1 MQRKITLDHPQLF
14 IQAFENSAIGMALIA
29 AHGGELLKVNQ
40 ALCCILGYEE
50 QEMLNLKIFDITHP
64 DDSENDLHIVRLL
77 LDGKEHSYHSER
89 RYIHKKG
96 YEIWALMSVSLVR
109 DEQQNPIYYISQ
121 IQDISNRKLTEEKLR
136 EGEERYHRIV
146 EESPDGVII
155 LREERCLFINQ
166 TGVEMLRLKGKHDI
180 VGRPIYDFVHPDDH
194 HRLKQRDMHKDSIG
208 PIEERF
214 IRMDGKVIDV
224 ELKTIPTIY
233 QDKPAIHVIM
243 RDISERK
250 QTQDLII
257 NSEKLTIAGQLAA
270 GIAHEVRNPLT
281 AIKGFFQMMEKDLK
295 GNKMYFDVISSE
307 INRIETI
314 LNELLVLARP
324 QQVKYERKN
333 IEIIIN
339 HVITLLKTQSN
350 LNSIELIKSIE
361 PNLPLIQCNENQ
373 LKQVFI
379 NFLKN
384 SIEAMEKGGRIT
396 IEIRKHH
403 TDTIMI
409 RIIDQGSGIPE
420 HLLSKIGEPFFTT
433 KEKGTGL
440 GLMICKNIIEEHKG
454 NLKIDSSSNGTKVE
468 ILLPLL

>member
-1 MQRKITLDHPQLF
+1 MLGKLTLDHPQLF
-14 IQAFENSAIGMALIA
+14 IQAFENSAIGMALIEA
-29 AHGGELLKVNQ
+29 NGGKLLKVNQ

-50 QEMLNLKIFDITHP
+50 QEMLNLKIINITHP
-64 DDSENDLHIVRLL
+64 DDAEHDSHIVRLL
-77 LDGKEHSYHSER
+77 LEGKEHSYHSER
-89 RYIHKKG
+89 RYIHKEG

-109 DEQQNPIYYISQ
+109 DEQQNPIFYISQ
-121 IQDISNRKLTEEKLR
+121 IQDISKRKLTEEKLR

-155 LREERCLFINQ
+155 LKDERCLFINQ
-166 TGVEMLRLKGKHDI
+166 TGLEMLRLKKKRDI
-180 VGRPIYDFVHPDDH
+180 VGRPIYDFVHPADH

-208 PIEERF
+208 PIEKRF
-214 IRMDGKVIDV
+214 IRMDGKVINV

-233 QDKPAIHVIM
+233 QDKPAVHVIM

-250 QTQDLII
+250 LTQDLII

-295 GNKMYFDVISSE
+295 GNKMYFEVISSE

-324 QQVKYERKN
+324 QQVKYELKN
-333 IEIIIN
+333 IEVIIN

-361 PNLPLIQCNENQ
+361 PNLPLIKCNENQ

-384 SIEAMEKGGRIT
+384 AIEAMEKGGRIT
-396 IEIRKHH
+396 IEIRKYH
-403 TDTIMI
+403 TDMIMI
-409 RIIDQGSGIPE
+409 RIIDQGTGIPE

-433 KEKGTGL
+433 KEQGTGL

-454 NLKIDSSSNGTKVE
+454 SLNINSSSNGTKVE
-468 ILLPLL
+468 IFLPLL